1 MRTSLAIGLTVL
13 AIVASG
19 CGPEKPATTGD
30 AAMAGDDAAC
40 ATTVAAAN
48 VVLRPVDI
56 IVSVDTSPS
65 MGEAVA
71 AVRTNINVN
80 FANILGSSGIDY
92 RVILLAS
99 YPSLCIDPPLGGADC
114 ATPPAKPAN
123 TSRFFQYSIGMGST
137 EGLSRQLSSYN
148 TADPNGAAPGGWSDW
163 TREDSAKVF
172 LQFSD
177 TTGTSDISAAE
188 FDSGL
193 LALTPMR
200 FGTAQARDYVYHG
213 IQGVPPNMPA
223 SKPYVPTDPVLD
235 GGCSNG
241 SLSGTAQAAYQDVAI
256 ASGGLRF
263 PICEA
268 DLYDVVFNAVADSAV
283 QAAKVACSF
292 EKPVPPEGQYIDDN
306 TVAVHYTPSAG
317 GADVVFGQ
325 VLTSAACQS
334 NAFYIE
340 GDQVV
345 LCPEACTLVQSD
357 ASAVVTLEYGCMSQ
371 LL

>member
-13 AIVASG
+13 ASVASG
-19 CGPEKPATTGD
+19 CGPGKPAATGD
-30 AAMAGDDAAC
+30 DAAPGDDAAC

-48 VVLRPVDI
+48 VVHRPVDI

-80 FANILGSSGIDY
+80 FATILESSGIDY
-92 RVILLAS
+92 RVILLAD

-114 ATPPAKPAN
+114 TTPPANPAN
-123 TSRFFQYSIGMGST
+123 TSRFFQYSISMGST
-137 EGLSRQLSSYN
+137 EGLSRQLDTYN
-148 TADPNGAAPGGWSDW
+148 TADPNGAAAGGWSDW

-177 TTGTSDISAAE
+177 TTGMSDISAAE
-188 FDSGL
+188 FDDAL

-200 FGTAQARDYVYHG
+200 FGTAEQREYVYHG
-213 IQGVPPNMPA
+213 IQGVPANTPP
-223 SKPYVPTDPVLD
+223 SKPYLPTDPVLT

-241 SLSGTAQAAYQDVAI
+241 SLSGTAQAAYQDLAI
-256 ASGGLRF
+256 LTGGLRF
-263 PICEA
+263 PICESG
-268 DLYDVVFNAVADSAV
+268 LYDVVFNEVANAAV
-283 QAAKVACSF
+283 QAAKVACSY
-292 EKPVPPEGQYIDDN
+292 EKPVAPPGQYIDEN
-306 TVAVHYTPSAG
+306 TVAVRYTPSAG
-317 GADVVFGQ
+317 GTDVLFGQ
-325 VLTSAACQS
+325 VLTSAACRP

>member
-1 MRTSLAIGLTVL
+1 MRCSVVTGLTVL
-13 AIVASG
+13 ALSCIG
-19 CGPEKPATTGD
+19 CGHDDSSATAD
-30 AAMAGDDAAC
+30 AAAGDDAAC
-40 ATTVAAAN
+40 ATTVAAAK

-65 MGEAVA
+65 MGAAVA

-80 FANILGSSGIDY
+80 FANILTSSGIDY

-114 ATPPAKPAN
+114 ATPPTVPAN
-123 TSRFFQYSIGMGST
+123 TERFFQYSIGMGST

-177 TTGTSDISAAE
+177 TTGMSDITAAE

-200 FGTAQARDYVYHG
+200 FGTAQQRDYIYHG
-213 IQGVPPNMPA
+213 IQGVPANTPA
-223 SKPYVPTDPVLD
+223 SKPYEPTDPVLT
-235 GGCSNG
+235 GGCDNG
-241 SLSGTAQAAYQDVAI
+241 TLSGTAQEAYQDVAI
-256 ASGGLRF
+256 SSGGLRF
-263 PICEA
+263 PICES
-268 DLYDVVFNAVADSAV
+268 DLYDVVFNAVANSAV

-292 EKPVPPEGQYIDDN
+292 EKPVAPEGQYIDDN
-306 TVAVHYTPSAG
+306 TVAVQYTPSSG
-317 GADVVFGQ
+317 PEVLFGQ
-325 VLTSAACQS
+325 VLTSAACQA
-334 NAFYIE
+334 NAFYID

-345 LCPEACTLVQSD
+345 LCPEACSLVQSD
-357 ASAVVTLEYGCMSQ
+357 PSAVVTLQYGCMSQ